1 MSSSIIVFSLLIPAV
16 FTRYINNK
24 LIKILTYLSSFLVII
39 STIPMF
45 DYKNIIANISYI
57 IFMIATILAIRENC
71 ITTMLKNKNEK
82 YKAFKIFL
90 IISGFMILAYTLII
104 SIIDFDDIYTRYL
117 TLIGAFM
124 LFTSKN
130 IILNKGLNNNSNKNI
145 TYNFIYKK

>member
-1 MSSSIIVFSLLIPAV
+1 MSSSIIIFSLLIPAV

-45 DYKNIIANISYI
+45 GYKNIIANISYI

-90 IISGFMILAYTLII
+90 IISGFTTLAYTLII

-130 IILNKGLNNNSNKNI
+130 IILNKDLNNNSNKNI
-145 TYNFIYKK
+145 T